1 MFQFRFHNFDRPS
14 RYLILQLSNLYTLY
28 VYTFLL
34 SPIKISPLSIIT
46 SQITYKQVLIGNQS
60 RRLVLYNFYSHAS
73 PSPPPRCVI
82 NVLVDIRIVYQI
94 FIGRQSISRISIK
107 HVPHKC
113 LATNAR
119 SFNEILAPR
128 KFIYRLLGYHLIGF
142 SIIDTPIIEI
152 TRGELNHG
160 CVRPRSIHAIR
171 TRTCNLQVSIETN
184 GNVCVTC
191 VPVCH
196 VHNSWPHRNFH
207 KNLTFLF

>member
-1 MFQFRFHNFDRPS
+1 M
-14 RYLILQLSNLYTLY
+14 
-28 VYTFLL
+28 
-34 SPIKISPLSIIT
+34 
-46 SQITYKQVLIGNQS
+46 
-60 RRLVLYNFYSHAS
+60 
-73 PSPPPRCVI
+73 
-82 NVLVDIRIVYQI
+82 
-94 FIGRQSISRISIK
+94 
-107 HVPHKC
+107 PHKC

-207 KNLTFLF
+207 KNLTFLFWNAALKIYGPTDNCFRLKKIVFEQEKNLFVDITTLINLKNLDRFKDLKNLKRYGNILSIEIFLKLSWLILKVK